1 VVTPN
6 TTVPPRS
13 VVAGIPA
20 TVVRQATDD
29 DLAHI
34 RADAES
40 YTSRLA
46 AARKVRPVIRRPLP
60 PAGTFFDD
68 GMP

>member
-1 VVTPN
+1 
-6 TTVPPRS
+6 
-13 VVAGIPA
+13 
-20 TVVRQATDD
+20 VVRQATDD

-34 RADAES
+34 RSNAAS
-40 YTSRLA
+40 YTTRLP

-60 PAGTFFDD
+60 PAGRIFDD